1 MNLLNTSVKRPVSV
15 IMIVIC
21 VLIMG
26 LVSIRD
32 IPVDLYPEMEIP
44 MLSVNVNYTGVA
56 PQEMRSLVTEP
67 LENQIASLSGIKT
80 MTSTT
85 STGSAQIRIEYES
98 DIDLDEAYNELQST
112 VASIRGLPDEA
123 GDPNVRKFDPNSA
136 PIMTLGLLGD
146 DLVELEQEADDI
158 LVNFQRIEGVASV
171 DIDGG
176 QQKEIQVKLDPLQLE
191 LYGLSPSD
199 VSNTIQNKNNAASVA
214 TVPQGDVN
222 VSVRVDGEYESIEDI
237 NNTIIP
243 LLNGNS
249 IKVKDI
255 AEVEEVLSE
264 RSSITKVNG
273 SLAVLLSVS
282 KQSDSNTIDISDSV
296 QEEVEKLQQEIGEA
310 VELIVVSDESDFIRT
325 SINSVLVSLIA
336 GAFFAVL
343 VLLIFLKSIR
353 ATAVIAVS
361 IPIAIIT
368 TFIFVRYTNQTFNI
382 ITLSGLA
389 LGLGMMVDSSIVI
402 LENIVKYRKEGLGP
416 KQAAIKGGG
425 ELISAVIASTTTTLV
440 VFVPMMLIDS
450 GTITN
455 LFLPLAIMVSFALIA
470 ALIVAMT
477 LVPMVASKLLK
488 SKNHKKLLNEPLWM
502 NFLSDRYSKLLKW
515 SIKRRWIVAIFT
527 ILITVSSIF
536 FIASLNM
543 TTFPTSEEDSIRL
556 SASFEEDTHISV
568 VEEYAIQ
575 VEELLK
581 SYENEIE
588 LQELSVNTSR
598 ITVNLDLTDQDVR
611 LITNAELQSEIQE
624 KMKQI
629 PGASESSA
637 QRSRRGVSTSTGDI
651 NITLSGSDQN
661 VLNNLVEEVDLLLS
675 SNLSLENIEVPD
687 SSGEPQ
693 LTITVDDELAQMY
706 GLNQNQIINQIS
718 ETFNETSATQLREGG
733 YEYDVIIE
741 LPDYQTESIA
751 ALSSFQLSTPSG
763 NYVPL
768 LSVASIDT
776 TIGPTSITRV
786 DQKNELTVTADTV
799 DGTNLAE
806 VTAEVKEVFES
817 ISVPT
822 GHDILVGG
830 TQQEFDETIIP
841 LLLTVLLAIFLVYT
855 VMAVQF
861 ESFIY
866 PFIIM
871 FSLPTTIVGVI
882 FGLLITGTDLSF
894 SALIGVIVLA
904 GIVVNN
910 AIVLVDY
917 INQLKKSGESRNHS
931 IVLAGKSRLR
941 PILMTTFTTVLGM
954 VPMAL
959 GIGEGTEMQQPI
971 GIVVI
976 FGLLVSMF
984 FTLLFVPVMYTII
997 DDAGQKIRE
1006 LFRINEDEDED
1017 EDNIDSQQQIGTTTT
1032 ITG

>member
-1 MNLLNTSVKRPVSV
+1 MNLLKTSVKRPVSV

-26 LVSIRD
+26 VVSMRD
-32 IPVDLYPEMEIP
+32 IPVDLYPEMEMP
-44 MLSVNVNYTGVA
+44 MLSVSVNYTGVA
-56 PQEMRSLVTEP
+56 PQEMESLVTEP

-85 STGSAQIRIEYES
+85 STGSTSIRIEYES
-98 DIDLDEAYNELQST
+98 DVDLDEAYTELQST
-112 VASIRGLPDEA
+112 VAAIRGLPDEA
-123 GDPNVRKFDPNSA
+123 GDPNVRKYDPNSA

-146 DLVELEQEADDI
+146 DLVELEQEANDI

-171 DIDGG
+171 DIEGG
-176 QQKEIQVKLDPLQLE
+176 EQKEIKVTLDPLQLE
-191 LYGLSPSD
+191 LYGISSSD
-199 VSNTIQNKNNAASVA
+199 VESAIRNKNNASTVAS
-214 TVPQGDVN
+214 VPQGDVS

-237 NNTIIP
+237 SNTLIP
-243 LLNGNS
+243 LSNGNS

-255 AEVEEVLSE
+255 AVVEEVLTE
-264 RSSITKVNG
+264 RTSITKVNG
-273 SLAVLLSVS
+273 SPAVLLSVS
-282 KQSDSNTIDISDSV
+282 KQSNSNTIEISDAV
-296 QEEVEKLQQEIGEA
+296 QEEVEKLQEEIGEDF
-310 VELIVVSDESDFIRT
+310 ELIVVSDESEFIRT
-325 SINSVLVSLIA
+325 SINSVLISLVA
-336 GAFFAVL
+336 GAFFAII

-440 VFVPMMLIDS
+440 VFIPMMFIDS
-450 GTITN
+450 GTITD
-455 LFLPLAIMVSFALIA
+455 LFLPLAIMVAFSLIA

-488 SKNHKKLLNEPLWM
+488 SKDHNKLMNEPRWM
-502 NFLSDRYSKLLKW
+502 SFLSHQYSKLLKW
-515 SIKRRWIVAIFT
+515 SLKFRWIVAIFT
-527 ILITVSSIF
+527 IVLTVSSIF
-536 FIASLNM
+536 FITSLNM
-543 TTFPTSEEDSIRL
+543 TTFPTSEEDSITI
-556 SASFEEDTHISV
+556 SAGFEEDTDISI
-568 VEEYAIQ
+568 VEEYAVQ
-575 VEELLK
+575 VEEMLK
-581 SYENEIE
+581 EYEDDIE
-588 LQELSVNTSR
+588 LQELSIRSSR
-598 ITVNLDLTDQDVR
+598 ITVNLDLIDQDER
-611 LITNAELQSEIQE
+611 ELTNAALQSEIQE
-624 KMKQI
+624 KMKEI
-629 PGASESSA
+629 PGASDSSA

-651 NITLSGSDQN
+651 NITLSGSDQKS
-661 VLNNLVEEVDLLLS
+661 LTNLAEEVEIVLS
-675 SNLSLENIEVPD
+675 SNLNLENVEVPQT
-687 SSGEPQ
+687 SGEPQ

-706 GLNQNQIINQIS
+706 GLSQNQIISQIS
-718 ETFNETSATQLREGG
+718 DNFNETRVTQLREGG
-733 YEYDVIIE
+733 YEYNISIG

-751 ALSSFQLSTPSG
+751 ALSSFQLSTQSG

-768 LSVASIDT
+768 LSVASIDS
-776 TIGPTSITRV
+776 TIGPTAITRV
-786 DQKNELTVTADTV
+786 DQKNELSVTADIV
-799 DGTNLAE
+799 DGANLAE
-806 VTAEVKEVFES
+806 VTAEVEEAVES
-817 ISVPT
+817 ISVPS
-822 GHDILVGG
+822 GADISVGG
-830 TQQEFDETIIP
+830 TQEEFDETIIP
-841 LLLTVLLAIFLVYT
+841 LLLTVALAIFLVYT

-871 FSLPTTIVGVI
+871 FSLPTTTVGVI

-894 SALIGVIVLA
+894 SAMIGVIVLA

-917 INQLKKSGESRNHS
+917 INQLKRSGESRNHS

-941 PILMTTFTTVLGM
+941 PILMTTLTTVLGM
-954 VPMAL
+954 VPMAI

-971 GIVVI
+971 GVVVI

-997 DDAGQKIRE
+997 DDAGQKMRK
-1006 LFRINEDEDED
+1006 LFRISEDEED
-1017 EDNIDSQQQIGTTTT
+1017 EEDDIDSQQQMGTTTT